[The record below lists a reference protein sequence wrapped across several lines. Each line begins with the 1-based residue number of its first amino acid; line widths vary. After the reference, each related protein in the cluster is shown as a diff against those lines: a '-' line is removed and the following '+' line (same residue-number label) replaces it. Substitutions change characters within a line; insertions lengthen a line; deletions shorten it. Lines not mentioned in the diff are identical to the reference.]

1 MDLQKGRK
9 CEGITFREFSLWQA
23 RTNRRPLRSTELSL
37 YTDQHTDEET
47 TGPMALSDE
56 AKQWLTEHG
65 LEGFLRIAEAP
76 PQDEPEQSAATIDL
90 PEITEGA
97 IQALTGL
104 QVGGLQSVECPSNM
118 ILFEYFGEYSLCS
131 KAYRT
136 QGIVGVWVCAFSTP
150 NHTEV
155 QSQVRHRGV

>member
-1 MDLQKGRK
+1 MGLQKGNT
-9 CEGITFREFSLWQA
+9 CEGITFQEFSLWQA
-23 RTNRRPLRSTELSL
+23 QINRRPLRRTKLSP
-37 YTDQHTDEET
+37 YADEET
-47 TGPMALSDE
+47 TCPMALLDE

-65 LEGFLRIAEAP
+65 LEVFLRIAEAP
-76 PQDEPEQSAATIDL
+76 LHNEPVQAAATIDL
-90 PEITEGA
+90 YEIMEGTV
-97 IQALTGL
+97 QALTGL
-104 QVGGLQSVECPSNM
+104 HAGGLQLVQCPSNKIM
-118 ILFEYFGEYSLCS
+118 FDNFGEYSLSS